1 MKSWKINPE
10 SKDVAKYVECYW
22 FLEKEPGDVGSNYPQ
37 LNPDPHAHL
46 ILSNKGYKF
55 HYEHNHVFQQ
65 GHGSHWIFPHIN
77 TYTMDHSEPFRIMG
91 IKFKVGALYPF
102 KTDLPDFK
110 LDAVVPVGINELE
123 SLASNSE
130 SLLSHSL
137 KGRHEICNKLD
148 AILKPWLH
156 QGIEDKHSELVRNIL
171 PLFYHNTP
179 IAQIGTSLQCSQR
192 TIERSFLK
200 VTNLTLKQY
209 QSVFRLENIL
219 NYLYKRNDQIDWADI
234 AAKFEFSDQPHLIR
248 YLKSAIGKTPGEYV
262 KQRDLTIDIYGDFE
276 IE

>member
-1 MKSWKINPE
+1 MKNWKLNPE

-22 FLEKEPGDVGSNYPQ
+22 FLEKEPSDIGSNHPQ

-46 ILSNKGYKF
+46 ILSNTGYKY

-77 TYTMDHSEPFRIMG
+77 TFTMDHSEPFRIMG
-91 IKFKVGALYPF
+91 IKFKVGALYSF
-102 KTDLPDFK
+102 KTCLPDFK

-123 SLASNSE
+123 SLLASYGE
-130 SLLSHSL
+130 MLLSDSL
-137 KGRHEICNKLD
+137 NDPEEVCNKLD
-148 AILKPWLH
+148 EIFKPLLH
-156 QGIEDKHSELVRNIL
+156 QAIEDKHSELVRNIL
-171 PLFYHNTP
+171 PLFDQTQ
-179 IAQIGTSLQCSQR
+179 IAQIGTSLQRSQR

-209 QSVFRLENIL
+209 QSVSRLENIL

-276 IE
+276 IQ